1 MPKISLFFVV
11 DGQGTISKLADS
23 YGVEIGQH
31 FVGQVVYVIQL
42 HKGMIEVS
50 DNKNFFN
57 VELGVKCYHKSIG
70 DWVDSGCLKIKIE
83 CERKIAHKFHIIK
96 KVLNL

>member
-1 MPKISLFFVV
+1 MPKISLLFVV

-23 YGVEIGQH
+23 YGFEKGQH
-31 FVGQVVYVIQL
+31 FVGQVVYIIQL
-42 HKGMIEVS
+42 LKGMIEVS

-70 DWVDSGCLKIKIE
+70 LWVSQNQSRVRTED
-83 CERKIAHKFHIIK
+83 RP
-96 KVLNL
+96 